1 MAAGLKPACTW
12 HRVRTLQECREAC
25 GGMGFHAA
33 NRIGVLKTDSDIDVT
48 WEGDN
53 SVLLQVRVLVVP
65 HLNSLLA
72 S

>member
-1 MAAGLKPACTW
+1 
-12 HRVRTLQECREAC
+12 
-25 GGMGFHAA
+25 MGFHAA